1 MIVMEAIRPREFDA
15 TKLRGPIF
23 FEMSKYGEEIAAEYR
38 KTTTAWK
45 SKRPVFKAKLNTKK
59 SAEIIE
65 ISVYTDDNVYKWV
78 DQGVDA
84 HSIVPNP
91 NVRIAPVET
100 YTAQSMPGTLSIN
113 SAGGTRTFAGT
124 FFNPNKLRIFWWT
137 GIEARNFTGQIAE
150 VVASR
155 ESMQSRFQAVID
167 KHAPACY
174 KS

>member
-15 TKLRGPIF
+15 AKLRFPVF
-23 FEMSKYGEEIAAEYR
+23 VEMSKYGEEIAAEYR

-45 SKRPVFKAKLNTKK
+45 SKRPTFKAKLNTKK

-78 DQGVDA
+78 DQGVDGHMIIPRKA
-84 HSIVPNP
+84 
-91 NVRIAPVET
+91 RISGTAGTYLPET
-100 YTAQSMPGTLSIN
+100 MPGTLN
-113 SAGGTRTFAGT
+113 VNALGGVKILDGNY
-124 FFNPNKLRIFWWT
+124 FNLNHEFYWT
-137 GIEARNFTGQIAE
+137 GIRARDFTGQIGE
-150 VVASR
+150 IIASR